1 MSLPAYLV
9 KYREILGH
17 EPILIPS
24 VTVLIRDQ
32 YQRILMARSRD
43 SGLWVAP
50 GGMVDPGENP
60 ASAAVREAWEETGLF
75 VELTGILGVFGGPDC
90 RVTYPNGDVADFVST
105 FFSARILSGQ
115 LHPQDEEIDELR
127 FVAPSEIGGLNLA
140 HWARVFLPPI
150 LAGEGHRVSLQSS
163 WRPPRAGQ

>member
-60 ASAAVREAWEETGLF
+60 ASAAVR
-75 VELTGILGVFGGPDC
+75 V
-90 RVTYPNGDVADFVST
+90 VS
-105 FFSARILSGQ
+105 S
-115 LHPQDEEIDELR
+115 EIDELR
-127 FVAPSEIGGLNLA
+127 FVAPSELGGLNLA